1 MHYLC
6 NFSHFKKQ
14 SLQDILFDQ
23 ILFYILPFTDFCFL
37 VLIQRAPVLL
47 MSCRGTL
54 PLLQCHYDKA
64 TAASVLL
71 HGRLKQPKAHRDT
84 QTKSFSECRLS
95 RKITRRETRPVASGQ
110 GLRLAVWPRKRF
122 RSAESWTVSLESTVL
137 LYSPPTQ
144 AAAGLVTAVFLRG
157 LDRKR

>member
-1 MHYLC
+1 MQFFTFYKTKFTTIEDL
-6 NFSHFKKQ
+6 
-14 SLQDILFDQ
+14 LFDQ
-23 ILFYILPFTDFCFL
+23 ILFYILPFTDPCFL
-37 VLIQRAPVLL
+37 VLIQRAPVLPV
-47 MSCRGTL
+47 SFRGTL

-71 HGRLKQPKAHRDT
+71 HGRLKQLKAHRDT
-84 QTKSFSECRLS
+84 QTQSFFECRLS
-95 RKITRRETRPVASGQ
+95 RKITRKETRPVASGQ

-144 AAAGLVTAVFLRG
+144 AAGGLVTAAFLRE